1 MKKLGILGTTTLAGA
16 LLFTGVNSGNAHAAE
31 QPDVEI
37 ANQSEWQQRH
47 DEMVEAKKN
56 SNGMGGEGGGPG
68 SINTYD
74 KTYQEYVDNNK
85 KYAEQVGADLVV
97 RGGGEIDSSDNAQAT
112 QQTEQQEQQTTQGE
126 RPYGGVTPD
135 NMTNEEYAELEQNV
149 PNPNEVSTEE
159 YNQAVESETARIQ
172 NESEQTSEN
181 TNASQSKVSELPET
195 GSEETNNTAITT
207 MIATILLA
215 VGSLLTFKRLSKSN
229 K

>member
-1 MKKLGILGTTTLAGA
+1 
-16 LLFTGVNSGNAHAAE
+16 
-31 QPDVEI
+31 
-37 ANQSEWQQRH
+37 
-47 DEMVEAKKN
+47 
-56 SNGMGGEGGGPG
+56 MGGEGGGPG

-149 PNPNEVSTEE
+149 PNPNEVTTEE

-215 VGSLLTFKRLSKSN
+215 AGSLLTFKRFSKNN

>member
-16 LLFTGVNSGNAHAAE
+16 LLFTGVNSNADAAE
-31 QPDVEI
+31 FSKSDAQNSVQNFVEGNPNYNLDPSSQFIDNTESDQPVSNAYKIGFGETQ
-37 ANQSEWQQRH
+37 NQSPTWLY
-47 DEMVEAKKN
+47 VKKDTGEIVDANGNVIQAAN
-56 SNGMGGEGGGPG
+56 SN
-68 SINTYD
+68 
-74 KTYQEYVDNNK
+74 
-85 KYAEQVGADLVV
+85 
-97 RGGGEIDSSDNAQAT
+97 
-112 QQTEQQEQQTTQGE
+112 QTSEQQTTQGE

-135 NMTNEEYAELEQNV
+135 GMTNEEYAELEQNV

-181 TNASQSKVSELPET
+181 TNASQSEVSELPET
-195 GSEETNNTAITT
+195 GSEEKNSTAITT

-215 VGSLLTFKRLSKSN
+215 AGSLLTFKRFSKNN

>member
-16 LLFTGVNSGNAHAAE
+16 LLFTGVNSNADAAE
-31 QPDVEI
+31 FSKSDATNSVQNFVEGNPNYNVSEDTQFIDVTDDDQPISNAYKIGFGEKQ
-37 ANQSEWQQRH
+37 NQAPTL
-47 DEMVEAKKN
+47 VYVKKDTGDIVDAYGNVLQAAN
-56 SNGMGGEGGGPG
+56 SN
-68 SINTYD
+68 
-74 KTYQEYVDNNK
+74 
-85 KYAEQVGADLVV
+85 
-97 RGGGEIDSSDNAQAT
+97 
-112 QQTEQQEQQTTQGE
+112 QTSEQQTTQGE

-135 NMTNEEYAELEQNV
+135 GMTNEEYAELEQNV

-181 TNASQSKVSELPET
+181 TNASQSEVSELPET
-195 GSEETNNTAITT
+195 GSEEKNSTAITT

-215 VGSLLTFKRLSKSN
+215 AGSLLTFKRFSKNN